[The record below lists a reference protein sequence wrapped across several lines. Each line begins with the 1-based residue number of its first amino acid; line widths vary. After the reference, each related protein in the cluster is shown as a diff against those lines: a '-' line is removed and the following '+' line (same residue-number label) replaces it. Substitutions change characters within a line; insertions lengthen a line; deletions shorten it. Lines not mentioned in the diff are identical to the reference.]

1 MSICRANLNANILS
15 VYSVVFF
22 HVLVRCSK
30 TFCHQGKCISRA
42 CYKRKYLVTSHKP
55 VASYFNVLSND
66 LCARDVYDAYISL
79 K

>member
-15 VYSVVFF
+15 VYSVFF
-22 HVLVRCSK
+22 RVLVRCSK
-30 TFCHQGKCISRA
+30 TSCHQGKCISAA

-66 LCARDVYDAYISL
+66 LCVRNMYDAYIGL